1 MGVIDLF
8 IQRDEPK
15 AGSSQA
21 KAEEPVGVSA
31 KVFKK
36 ATAKAAAEPTPS
48 AYQAEVS
55 AAPSEEVM
63 NRIWDVIIAKNLPG
77 PDYLELKN
85 NAAALDD
92 MPLSEEQKLE
102 ASYKVIKKQHPK
114 FSKEMILGSIDT
126 YIGIVNEEKENG
138 RKQCE
143 ELRQNTV
150 GEKEARHKQLMES
163 VEGIRKQIEE
173 YQRQLAETTAAVNNI
188 EHEILTAKQEIDAKE
203 QAFTSSIN
211 TVIAAFQ
218 ADKVKIASLNIE

>member
-15 AGSSQA
+15 GGSSQV
-21 KAEEPVGVSA
+21 KVEEPAGVSA

-48 AYQAEVS
+48 ASKAEVS
-55 AAPSEEVM
+55 TAPSEEVM
-63 NRIWDVIIAKNLPG
+63 SRIWDVIIAKNLPG

-114 FSKEMILGSIDT
+114 FSKDMILNSIET
-126 YIGIVNEEKENG
+126 YIDIVKEERENG

-173 YQRQLAETTAAVNNI
+173 YQKQLAETTVAVNNI
-188 EHEILTAKQEIDAKE
+188 EHDILTAKQEIDAKE